1 LKGPSDVFLF
11 LGRPHEFPK
20 LQSMNPPKVR
30 NECTNFQ
37 TLIATL
43 SVLKRYDWV
52 KHEDPSLLECYTLL
66 TGAVTMLLKSVL
78 PGLHG
83 LEVQEK
89 QHMGPEIKCL

>member
-11 LGRPHEFPK
+11 LRRPREFPK
-20 LQSMNPPKVR
+20 LQSMNPPNMR
-30 NECTNFQ
+30 NKCTNFQ

-43 SVLKRYDWV
+43 SVFKRYDWV
-52 KHEDPSLLECYTLL
+52 KHKDRSLLECYTLL
-66 TGAVTMLLKSVL
+66 IGAVTMLLKSVL